1 MNLLQLLFVI
11 ALSVACCR
19 CPEPSKIDVNL
30 EIRKAL
36 IKRES
41 EILDSIHANYKAL
54 EPIIVVEEKIVTK
67 WRDRAVQVIELGE
80 QERYI
85 KEYLRR

>member
-1 MNLLQLLFVI
+1 MRAIIILSLLFV
-11 ALSVACCR
+11 SCCR
-19 CPEPSKIDVNL
+19 CPEPSKIDVKL

-36 IKRES
+36 LKREA

-54 EPIIVVEEKIVTK
+54 EPVVIVNEKIVTK
-67 WRDRAVQVIELGE
+67 WRDRATEVIELGE

>member
-1 MNLLQLLFVI
+1 MRAIIILSLLF
-11 ALSVACCR
+11 LACCR

-41 EILDSIHANYKAL
+41 EILDSIHANYKDL

-67 WRDRAVQVIELGE
+67 WRDRAVEVIELGE
-80 QERYI
+80 QEQFI

>member
-1 MNLLQLLFVI
+1 MRVIIIISLLF
-11 ALSVACCR
+11 VACCR
-19 CPEPSKIDVNL
+19 CPEPKHIDVNL

-36 IKRES
+36 LKRES

-54 EPIIVVEEKIVTK
+54 EPVVIVNEKIVTK
-67 WRDRAVQVIELGE
+67 WRDRATEVIELGE
-80 QERYI
+80 QERFI